1 MLRSHRFALVAAVT
15 LFGVTACGG
24 DPGSTT
30 SRDSLTVI
38 RIGAGGSADSI
49 SARPE
54 GASSDK
60 MMAYPYQVFNFV
72 YDGEVPTLG
81 SSGAAWQL
89 PVGGELDT
97 ARVARMA
104 QVLGVEGEVRE
115 VPAEQGGGWMVGA
128 ADYST
133 ANLNVSKDG
142 LLSWWFNPDPSV
154 WGSGTVTCAEPVE
167 AVAESGGGDSGGG
180 ETAPPDSVVDTIVI
194 DPVCEEPAPPV
205 GVPSEDE
212 ALAKARQL
220 FADLGYDVV
229 AYDFEAYADE
239 WSAYVTAYLLID
251 GIRSPLTLSVG
262 YGAEG
267 VLTWASGA
275 LATPQDAGAYPLVS
289 VQAGIDR
296 LNEEGGYW
304 MGYYGPAGAMVKAAS
319 DTAVSDAGGS
329 SEPAAAPETVP
340 SETISPDT
348 VPTDSILVDP
358 PVCDPAA
365 DCIDTTLPPEEITV
379 HLSGVQLSLTMVW
392 DVDGTVWLVP
402 AYTFSAADGGE
413 FTVIAVDEQFVTL
426 PDPGLTPEPLP
437 ADDPGATVVVDLA
450 AAADLLVGVTE
461 DEASKL
467 AEQNGWTMRVVRRDG
482 EDLAVTDDYSESRV
496 NVAVEAGVVLS
507 VDFVG

>member
-15 LFGVTACGG
+15 LFGVAACGD

-38 RIGAGGSADSI
+38 RIGAGGSADTI

-54 GASSDK
+54 SASSDK
-60 MMAYPYQVFNFV
+60 MMAMPYQVFNFV
-72 YDGEVPTLG
+72 YDGELPSLG
-81 SSGAAWQL
+81 AAATAWQL

-104 QVLGVEGEVRE
+104 QLLGVEGEVRE
-115 VPAEQGGGWMVGA
+115 LPADQGGGWMVGA
-128 ADYST
+128 ADYTT
-133 ANLNVSKDG
+133 ANFNVSKDG

-154 WGSGTVTCAEPVE
+154 WGNGTVTCAEPVE
-167 AVAESGGGDSGGG
+167 AVAEGGGDDSGGG
-180 ETAPPDSVVDTIVI
+180 ETSPPDSVVDTIVI
-194 DPVCEEPAPPV
+194 DPVCEEPAPPM
-205 GVPSEDE
+205 GVPDQDE
-212 ALAKARQL
+212 ALADARQL
-220 FADLGYDVV
+220 FADLGYDVA

-251 GIRSPLTLSVG
+251 GTRSPLTLSVG

-267 VLTWASGA
+267 ALTWASGA

-304 MGYYGPAGAMVKAAS
+304 MGFYGPAGAMVKAEA
-319 DTAVSDAGGS
+319 DTAVVDATTSESGGS
-329 SEPAAAPETVP
+329 TEAAPPPETVP
-340 SETISPDT
+340 S
-348 VPTDSILVDP
+348 DSLLVDP

-365 DCIDTTLPPEEITV
+365 GCIDTTLPPETVTV
-379 HLSGVQLSLTMVW
+379 HLSGARLGLTMVW

-402 AYTFSAADGGE
+402 AYIFSAADGGE

-461 DEASKL
+461 DEAAKL

-482 EDLAVTDDYSESRV
+482 EDLAVTEDYSESRV
-496 NVAVEAGVVLS
+496 NVAVEAGAVVS